1 MTDNWH
7 EYAIQTVDDFSGK
20 TFWSRNQ
27 FPTMGEAMTY
37 IQKRCNEGRRILI
50 WRESNQD
57 HTIDLIGYMK
67 DKHSD
72 VIEVK
77 S

>member
-1 MTDNWH
+1 MTDN
-7 EYAIQTVDDFSGK
+7 YAIQTVNEYTGK
-20 TFWSRNQ
+20 VFWSRNQ
-27 FPTMGEAMTY
+27 FPTMDEAMAY
-37 IQKRCNEGRRILI
+37 IQKRCNEDRRILI
-50 WRESNQD
+50 WRESNQEQ
-57 HTIDLIGYMK
+57 TIDLIGYMK

>member
-1 MTDNWH
+1 MTNN
-7 EYAIQTVDDFSGK
+7 YAIQTVNEYTGKVFWLGKWFS
-20 TFWSRNQ
+20 
-27 FPTMGEAMTY
+27 TMDEAMTH
-37 IQKRCNEGRRILI
+37 IQKRCNEDRRILI
-50 WRESNQD
+50 WRERNQEQ
-57 HTIDLIGYMK
+57 TLDLIGYMK